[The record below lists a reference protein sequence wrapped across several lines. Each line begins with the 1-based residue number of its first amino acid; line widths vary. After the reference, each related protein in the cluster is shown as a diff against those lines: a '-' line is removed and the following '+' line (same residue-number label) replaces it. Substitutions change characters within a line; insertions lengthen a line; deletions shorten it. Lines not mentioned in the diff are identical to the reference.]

1 MNEVTIEY
9 GATLDEAL
17 AWGRNA
23 IMDHEMRSAE
33 ALAAMALAREV
44 DRLRAER
51 EYLRDLCDTGKV
63 RP

>member
-1 MNEVTIEY
+1 MIEATIKY
-9 GATLDEAL
+9 GATLDEML

-23 IMDHEMRSAE
+23 IMDADMPSNE
-33 ALAAMALAREV
+33 ALAVMALAREV

-51 EYLRDLCDTGKV
+51 EHLRDLCDTGKV